1 MKCLSATDLP
11 LSEAGRRQAALLGD
25 YFADKDLTAVFS
37 SPLNRCCETAEA
49 VTKAAGLPEAEIYG
63 DLRELDAGLWD
74 GLSFDEIRQ
83 RWPEAH
89 RRRGED
95 LANYRI
101 PGGESFAEAGERFRA
116 CLDEVIAASSGD
128 IAVFAHA
135 GVIRACL
142 CLLTGRPLGEV
153 LELPQPFGGISTLRD
168 EEGRRTV
175 ERIGWRPLSMLEET
189 EAYERFQTPE
199 TVIAHMRATADY
211 LSDLLD
217 RLPGDYDRERLVKAA
232 LVHDIARTKPRHA
245 DAAADWLEKEGFA
258 ETAALVRLHQSVEPT
273 DPETLTGADL
283 LFYADKRLLG
293 DKVVTVEER
302 FAASREKCRMPEAL
316 EKHAALEEKAR
327 LIQAKIEKRMRA

>member
-25 YFADKDLTAVFS
+25 FFAGKRLTAVFS
-37 SPLNRCCETAEA
+37 SPLTRCLETAEA
-49 VTKAAGLPEAEIYG
+49 VSKAADLPEAEIFG

-74 GLSFDEIRQ
+74 GLSFDEIRR
-83 RWPEAH
+83 RWPEDH

-95 LANYRI
+95 LGNYRI

-116 CLDEVIAASSGD
+116 CLDEVIGASSGD

-153 LELPQPFGGISTLRD
+153 LELPQPFGGISTLAESD
-168 EEGRRTV
+168 GELTV
-175 ERIGWRPLSMLEET
+175 ERIGWRPLSMLDET
-189 EAYERFQTPE
+189 EMYGHFQTPE
-199 TVIAHMRATADY
+199 TVIAHMRATAAF

-217 RLPGDYDRERLVKAA
+217 RLPGAYDRERLVKAA

-245 DAAADWLEKEGFA
+245 DTAADYLEKEGFA
-258 ETAALVRLHQSVEPT
+258 GTAALVRLHQSAEPT
-273 DPETLTGADL
+273 DPETLTEADL

-293 DKVVTVEER
+293 DRTVTVEER
-302 FAASREKCRMPEAL
+302 FAASREKCRTPEAL
-316 EKHAALEEKAR
+316 QKHAALEEKAR
-327 LIQAKIEKRMRA
+327 LIEAKIEKQLSA